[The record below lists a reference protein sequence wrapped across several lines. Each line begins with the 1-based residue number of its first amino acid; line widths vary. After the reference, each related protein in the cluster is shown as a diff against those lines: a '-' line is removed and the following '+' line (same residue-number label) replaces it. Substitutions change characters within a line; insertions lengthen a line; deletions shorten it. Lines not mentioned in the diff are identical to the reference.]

1 MGVMEGTM
9 TGLAKYLA
17 TGRTPANQHQTWKDM
32 YILYWKSHYN
42 PAMTLA
48 FAYLIYTVLAMQ
60 NRSEGK
66 LPMVLVLISVS
77 AWMVAPIVFSPFQ
90 RWGLIGQD
98 VQDFNNFIVGCAGTT
113 EADIPDVR
121 KRGAELTFRS
131 LYECGLAHELS
142 MWSERPFFTSV
153 FGFLGQLVG
162 MVYLASAI
170 PSEILDYLP
179 VYLLLLS
186 STWVLVLGY
195 FEAGLNN
202 VFFVL
207 SFLVWFISPQ
217 MAQTMIGSRF
227 NNPTILIR
235 LPEFIISFAVFLYIL
250 HTVKTAILIGCR
262 AALVGPRCGASQKT
276 QMRRLHECIRVCFL
290 YFGVHQLHVVKAYI
304 IMLCNL
310 VTAVLLASIDRL
322 SHIHTWFLLNSELGR
337 TKHGERYVEKN
348 ATFYE
353 LDGND
358 YNFDIWS
365 LDSGSEAETGLPDQD
380 DGSWP

>member
-250 HTVKTAILIGCR
+250 HTVKTAILVGCR
-262 AALVGPRCGASQKT
+262 AILVGSRGIASEAR
-276 QMRRLHECIRVCFL
+276 MLRLHHCTRICFL

-304 IMLCNL
+304 ILLCNL
-310 VTAVLLASIDRL
+310 VTAALIASIDRV
-322 SHIHTWFLLNSELGR
+322 SGFHTWFLLNSELGR
-337 TKHGERYVEKN
+337 TNHGEGYMERN

-358 YNFDIWS
+358 DDFDIWS
-365 LDSGSEAETGLPDQD
+365 LDSEPDPETGVHGRD
-380 DGSWP
+380 DASWM

>member
-17 TGRTPANQHQTWKDM
+17 TGRPPANQHQTWKDM

-42 PAMTLA
+42 PAMNLA

-113 EADIPDVR
+113 AADIPDVIN
-121 KRGAELTFRS
+121 RGGKLTFRS
-131 LYECGLAHELS
+131 LFECGLAHELS
-142 MWSERPFFTSV
+142 IWSERPGFTLV
-153 FGFLGQLVG
+153 CGLLGQLVG
-162 MVYLASAI
+162 AVFLAFAI

-179 VYLLLLS
+179 VCLLLLS
-186 STWVLVLGY
+186 ATWALIFGY
-195 FEAGLNN
+195 FMTGLNN
-202 VFFVL
+202 VFYVL
-207 SFLVWFISPQ
+207 SFLIWLLAPR

-227 NNPTILIR
+227 NNPTFLIR
-235 LPEFIISFAVFLYIL
+235 MPEFIISFAVFLYVL
-250 HTVKTAILIGCR
+250 HTVKTAVLVVCR
-262 AALVGPRCGASQKT
+262 ASLVGSRCGSSQEA
-276 QMRRLHECIRVCFL
+276 QMRRLHQCTRVCFL

-310 VTAVLLASIDRL
+310 VTAALLASIDRL
-322 SHIHTWFLLNSELGR
+322 CRFHSWFLLNSELGR
-337 TKHGERYVEKN
+337 TKHGERYLEEKGP
-348 ATFYE
+348 FYE
-353 LDGND
+353 LDGHD
-358 YNFDIWS
+358 DLS
-365 LDSGSEAETGLPDQD
+365 LDSESDPETGMHDCN
-380 DGSWP
+380 DGSC